1 MVKPYPPGVF
11 VKAGRFY
18 RVRCEGKRRIW
29 IGLSRVSEGLPAL
42 YRALADLEMQ
52 ALPGDRMPAL
62 VADWQRDVMARH
74 AAKTQVDEKARCKV
88 IANRFQ
94 DFQAAQVL
102 APDVAEFLLAYR
114 DRPRTHN
121 LYRALL
127 RELMRYAIERGY
139 RTDNPVAA
147 IRTMSERARTRYLTD
162 SELRRIKVGGIYG
175 DDGKRTRSGLMLAAL
190 IDMAYLTGQRVGD
203 LLALRWERDPR
214 RPDEPHIAAE
224 GLRFRPA
231 KTRGSTGAAVL
242 IEWTPRLAA
251 VVERLRAMR
260 AARMLKTRAE
270 QRVVCS
276 AVFTTQS
283 GTPFTYTA
291 LASAWKRACR
301 RAQVTDAHFHD
312 LRAKAL
318 TDKERSEGMQAA
330 RTMGAHSTEQQTAD
344 YVRARS
350 GRRTKATR

>member
-11 VKAGRFY
+11 VRSGRYY
-18 RVRCEGKRRIW
+18 RVRADGTRRIW
-29 IGLSRVSEGLPAL
+29 IGLSRVAEGLPAL

-62 VADWQRDVMARH
+62 VADWQRDVMSRH
-74 AAKTQVDEKARCKV
+74 AAKTQIDEKRRCAQIAARF
-88 IANRFQ
+88 A
-94 DFQAAQVL
+94 DFRADQVQ
-102 APDVAEFLLAYR
+102 APDIAEYLLPFR
-114 DRPRTHN
+114 SQPRTHN
-121 LYRALL
+121 LNRAML

-147 IRTMSERARTRYLTD
+147 IRTMSEKARTRYLTD
-162 SELRRIKVGGIYG
+162 SEVRRIKVGGIYG

-214 RPDEPHIAAE
+214 RPDEPHISAE

-251 VVERLRAMR
+251 VVERLRSMR

-270 QRVVCS
+270 QRVVCG

-283 GTPFTYTA
+283 GTPLSYTA
-291 LASAWKRACR
+291 LASAWKRAGR
-301 RAQVTDAHFHD
+301 RAQVNDAHFHD

-318 TDKERSEGMQAA
+318 TDKERNEGMQAA